1 MDTESIWLSIIV
13 PIIIGPLFIFFKSI
27 YDNYNKNKT
36 DHQLLVYNNEHDKLD
51 NILNKFYW
59 KFYIKLLCI
68 NKLYYNIPL
77 KNDYEYESDNEDTF
91 DLIHIVIT
99 NILAN
104 II

>member
-1 MDTESIWLSIIV
+1 MFFDETFFLKKFMDTESIWLSIIV

-59 KFYIKLLCI
+59 KF
-68 NKLYYNIPL
+68 
-77 KNDYEYESDNEDTF
+77 
-91 DLIHIVIT
+91 
-99 NILAN
+99 
-104 II
+104 